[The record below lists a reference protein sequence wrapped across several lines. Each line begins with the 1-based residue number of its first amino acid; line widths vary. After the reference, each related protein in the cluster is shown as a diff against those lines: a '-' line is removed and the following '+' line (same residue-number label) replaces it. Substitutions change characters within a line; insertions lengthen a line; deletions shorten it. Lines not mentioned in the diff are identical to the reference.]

1 MARLFKLHYNVGDGE
16 KIVIWTRATQNS
28 EPLMHE
34 MTNNGGI
41 HTYTDTTGADFWYKY
56 ALITRDGTIAERH
69 ERHIGESDNLTI
81 YDEWRSPQMAQD
93 ALRYEAFAAA
103 LFIPNENEKPF
114 PKVKQGSLTITLDEP
129 RIGADEAFCI
139 ISKQIIN
146 WNIENSFIMTR
157 YMGNVWQY
165 EIEAS
170 ILMKEFEFK
179 FGIWDTKNNC
189 FKRYE
194 DGQNHTI
201 MFVSGETQMVNFN
214 AFNYGNEWRAAG
226 VAVPVF
232 SLRTKKSRG
241 CGEFLDIKPLA
252 DWCVAAGLRVIQLLP
267 INDTTATFGWRDSY
281 PYNAISTN
289 ALHPNYISL
298 DRVFAYYGVRMPVLE
313 KESGLFLNDIN
324 FSDYNRTRD
333 WKRKNLKYVFEKA
346 YDQIISDDKFN
357 KWTELNKAWIYDYGV
372 FTTLRDRYNT
382 CNWHEWH
389 DDAQYT
395 KKIIAKYTAKNSDTY
410 KEVLFKIFIQYHL
423 ELQLREAVDYAHS
436 LGVAIKGDLPIGIN
450 PSSVEAWVEPELF
463 NFGLQAGA
471 PPDFFSRDGQN
482 WGFPIYNWDKMAVDG
497 FDWWARRLNRMQQF
511 FDAFRIDHILGFFR
525 IWSIPSDFKSGLM
538 GIFSPALPY
547 TADELKDK
555 GFCHDPKFFSRPVET
570 EDTLNRMF
578 EEYAEEAKHEL
589 FRKMD
594 DGLYRLKDEYFSR
607 TAVDKWVTANVRQ
620 MSAERIKNNLSDI
633 LHNVLFVS
641 VVDNEYH
648 PRIMLTETRR
658 FAMLSPNDQNILRA
672 IHDDFFYSRHNEFWK
687 TKAMEHLEGMLKKC
701 KMLVCGED
709 LGMIPASVPVVMQRM
724 QILSL
729 ELQRMP
735 KENWQRY
742 GDCSH
747 FPYLSVC
754 ATSSHD
760 ISSLRGWWEENY
772 EESAY
777 YYNNV
782 LHLGGEAPKVA
793 NASIITPIVAQHLNS
808 PSMLCINPIQDYAGL
823 IDEMPHLLP
832 FEERINEPSDP
843 NRKWC
848 YRIPFNL
855 DDMELHYQHLT
866 HKVRN
871 MLSEAGRL
879 N

>member
-1 MARLFKLHYNVGDGE
+1 MARLFKVHYNTGAGD
-16 KIVIWTRATQNS
+16 KIVIWTRATQKS

-34 MTNNGGI
+34 MTNNGEI

-56 ALITRDGTIAERH
+56 GLITPDGTISERH
-69 ERHIGESDNLTI
+69 ERHIGESNNLTV
-81 YDEWRSPQMAQD
+81 YDEWRSPEMAQD

-103 LFIPNENEKPF
+103 LFIPNNNDKPS
-114 PKVKQGSLTITLDEP
+114 PKPNPGSLTITLDEP

-146 WNIENSFIMTR
+146 WNTADPFIMTR
-157 YMGNVWQY
+157 YTGNVWQY

-194 DGQNHTI
+194 DGFNHI
-201 MFVSGETQMVNFN
+201 IEAVAGETQMVNFN

-232 SLRTKKSRG
+232 SLRTKQSRG

-252 DWCVAAGLRVIQLLP
+252 DWCKAAGLRVIQLLP

-289 ALHPNYISL
+289 ALHPNYVSL

-324 FSDYNRTRD
+324 FSDYNRTRE

-346 YDQIISDDKFN
+346 YDQIVNDAKLN
-357 KWTELNKAWIYDYGV
+357 KWIEQNKLWIYDYAV
-372 FTTLRDRYNT
+372 FTMLRDKYNT
-382 CNWHEWH
+382 YNWREWG
-389 DDAQYT
+389 DDAKYSKKLIT
-395 KKIIAKYTAKNSDTY
+395 KYITKDSDTY
-410 KEVLFKIFIQYHL
+410 KDVLFKIFIQYHL
-423 ELQLREAVDYAHS
+423 EMQLREAVDYAHS

-547 TADELKDK
+547 SAEELKQR
-555 GFCHDPKFFSRPVET
+555 GFNHDPNFYTRPVET
-570 EDTLNRMF
+570 NETLNKMF
-578 EEYAEEAKHEL
+578 EEYADQAKHEL

-607 TAVDKWVTANVRQ
+607 AAIDKWITANIRQ
-620 MSAERIKNNLSDI
+620 MSVERIKHNIADI

-658 FAMLSPNDQNILRA
+658 FAMLSPEEQNTLRS
-672 IHDDFFYSRHNEFWK
+672 IHDDFFYSRHNDFWK
-687 TKAMEHLEGMLKKC
+687 AKAVEHLEGMLKKC
-701 KMLVCGED
+701 QMLVCGED
-709 LGMIPASVPVVMQRM
+709 LGMIPASVPIVMQRL

-742 GDCSH
+742 GDCSR

-772 EESAY
+772 DESAN
-777 YYNNV
+777 YYNSV
-782 LHLGGEAPKVA
+782 LHGVGQAPKVA

-808 PSMLCINPIQDYAGL
+808 PSMLCINPIQDYAAL

-855 DDMELHYQHLT
+855 DDMERLYQPLT
-866 HKVRN
+866 QKVLD
-871 MLSEAGRL
+871 MVIAAGRK